1 MGGMPL
7 NDMPWWRWRSN
18 VRSAL
23 HMLSDPVF
31 QRDVWLAGVD
41 GYGDVT
47 DAVYRLVEDTWLD
60 NWSAEK
66 YVGAIFR
73 DAQEAAL
80 VDTAVLRV
88 LRIMHQVGPDAPV
101 SAYLDLDPA
110 YTQIRVAQG
119 DRGLAE
125 LIGEHTLQFTLGENI
140 GTPACRIPS
149 AGFEW
154 RPLRQPIV
162 AELWDPLAPSAEAP
176 FTTIGKWDATG
187 RDVHFE
193 GHGWVP
199 TRRRGHLGGGGAGV
213 PVAGVLH

>member
-1 MGGMPL
+1 MTVQGSENSSRRGRRSSTMGGMPL

-31 QRDVWLAGVD
+31 QRDVWLAGVE

-66 YVGAIFR
+66 YVGTIFR
-73 DAQEAAL
+73 DSQEAAL

-101 SAYLDLDPA
+101 IAYLENAGWPEAIRAARDAHVRMAASDGDDPDA
-110 YTQIRVAQG
+110 PPRSLEVLQIMTR
-119 DRGLAE
+119 
-125 LIGEHTLQFTLGENI
+125 
-140 GTPACRIPS
+140 S
-149 AGFEW
+149 A
-154 RPLRQPIV
+154 
-162 AELWDPLAPSAEAP
+162 
-176 FTTIGKWDATG
+176 
-187 RDVHFE
+187 
-193 GHGWVP
+193 
-199 TRRRGHLGGGGAGV
+199 
-213 PVAGVLH
+213 

>member
-1 MGGMPL
+1 MTVQGTENSSRRGRRSSTMGGMPL

-60 NWSAEK
+60 HWSAEK
-66 YVGAIFR
+66 YVGTIFR
-73 DAQEAAL
+73 DSQEAAL

-101 SAYLDLDPA
+101 GTYLEHPGWPEAVRAARDAHVRLAASDGEDPDA
-110 YTQIRVAQG
+110 PPQSLEV
-119 DRGLAE
+119 L
-125 LIGEHTLQFTLGENI
+125 
-140 GTPACRIPS
+140 RI
-149 AGFEW
+149 
-154 RPLRQPIV
+154 V
-162 AELWDPLAPSAEAP
+162 
-176 FTTIGKWDATG
+176 
-187 RDVHFE
+187 
-193 GHGWVP
+193 
-199 TRRRGHLGGGGAGV
+199 TRTA
-213 PVAGVLH
+213 